1 MSSRPEPDNACGYVA
16 EERRCPGDAPPL
28 DDLPQGHRIGDYVIE
43 KKLGS
48 GGMATVYAVRN
59 GKFALESRLFALKVF
74 TCREGSCNELRRKFI
89 NEAEILHAEKLG
101 HRLLVKVH
109 DLQRSGNHPYYV
121 MDLVLDRD
129 GNVSSLDKV
138 RCDQKRLCKWFGQV
152 CEVLYFI
159 HSRNLIHRDIKPSN
173 VLIDAND
180 DIRLTDF
187 GVAKILDEELRS
199 KLLNGRTMV
208 TGMSRDTLPV
218 FGTRDY
224 LPPEV
229 LDNTEAT
236 PAWDIWATGKMFFE
250 KLTGGTCDYSSTERF
265 IVDSL
270 RAVDESGF
278 WVAQLPKFLAPDP
291 SVRTPDL
298 LECARC
304 ALDVAS
310 SPRPGQGK
318 LAKRLAV
325 GSLATIGVVLL
336 ALFLHNSKQPTEN
349 DSRSNEFPHTGEL
362 GAQAVQ
368 GIEEAQQGKDV
379 ATETSHGQGSD
390 RLQIGNLSADN
401 LFAAIPNLRDML
413 ALYPTCQ
420 WAHVEADV
428 SPTDEWFTKV
438 GLYVKTG
445 VYINGDKFEKEYL
458 PKLEDALVTLSG
470 EKAIEDTAVSVFQEL
485 GLQKRKRIYEIFEK
499 RRHALSSDIDIK
511 GARGWWTNQYYPI
524 IELAGVPYLFVGNPK
539 ASFWQQECPEFN
551 PIMLKDLDD
560 SDTDYDFS
568 NGSTVVVVCSWTHD
582 HLEPMSAKIEKFN
595 LGREQSI
602 RFYKWA
608 QKSIDVRG
616 DFIYRLTRDAGD
628 DRRGAK
634 YTKVPMKYLANIK
647 IGVLPDGPVFFVDAL
662 VGATGVWAFFADRL
676 PNGWVDDDFE
686 QRFDRVV
693 HAEISDGVYVDFEP
707 EPELPVPPR
716 HDDSDEP
723 DTSKEELAETDK
735 NKVPVR
741 QGADQD
747 AGDLNIGNHFVIRCL
762 AKKPRTILYSFGPG
776 MGRSPRHE
784 MEYQYDLSVDA
795 DWYFQKLVPIITNMV
810 FDVSKC
816 RPEISRIEIPKPFGG
831 TGISYDSV
839 ATEPVYANQINWQ
852 ILGLKRT
859 GPLATLSRDV
869 PSGRK
874 NKNAAQVAVVISQ
887 TGESKMA
894 REIACAIYSMS
905 SDQFKKVSENLSAF
919 EVKEP
924 KVSYD
929 VMLDGQ
935 LIEQKDI
942 PLGDLDLSSHS
953 EDVNAEH
960 GDVYVFTPWFCGGW
974 IESIQFPIS
983 VKLRKYSHNSIE
995 IKFHGAESR
1004 N

>member
-1 MSSRPEPDNACGYVA
+1 MNSRPEPDSACGYVA

-48 GGMATVYAVRN
+48 GGMATVYAVRSA
-59 GKFALESRLFALKVF
+59 KFALESRLFALKVF
-74 TCREGSCNELRRKFI
+74 TCREGNCNELRRKFI

-101 HRLLVKVH
+101 HRHLVKVH

-121 MDLVLDRD
+121 MDLVLDKD

-138 RCDQKRLCKWFGQV
+138 RCDQKRLRKWFGQV

-208 TGMSRDTLPV
+208 TGMSQDTPPV

-278 WVAQLPKFLAPDP
+278 WVAQLPKFLARDP

-298 LECARC
+298 LESTRC
-304 ALDVAS
+304 AAEVAS
-310 SPRPGQGK
+310 TSCSRRVK
-318 LAKRLAV
+318 LPK
-325 GSLATIGVVLL
+325 SLAFGGLAAIGVVLL
-336 ALFLHNSKQPTEN
+336 ALFLYNGRQTSE
-349 DSRSNEFPHTGEL
+349 DSSRSNEGPLASGL
-362 GAQAVQ
+362 NVQAVH
-368 GIEEAQQGKDV
+368 GAAEAQLGKDA
-379 ATETSHGQGSD
+379 ATKLGHARDGGP
-390 RLQIGNLSADN
+390 LQIGDQSADN
-401 LFAAIPNLRDML
+401 LFAAIPDLREML
-413 ALYPTCQ
+413 ALDQTCQ
-420 WAHVEADV
+420 WAYVEGDV

-445 VYINGDKFEKEYL
+445 VYINYDKFEKEYL

-511 GARGWWTNQYYPI
+511 GARGWWTHEYYPI

-539 ASFWQQECPEFN
+539 ASFWQQECPKFN
-551 PIMLKDLDD
+551 PIMLKDLDG
-560 SDTDYDFS
+560 SDMDYDFS
-568 NGSTVVVVCSWTHD
+568 NGSTVLVVCSWTHD
-582 HLEPMSAKIEKFN
+582 RLEPMSAKIKKFT
-595 LGREQSI
+595 LGREQST

-662 VGATGVWAFFADRL
+662 VGATGAYAFFADRL

-707 EPELPVPPR
+707 EPELPAPPR

-723 DTSKEELAETDK
+723 DTSKEELAEADK

-741 QGADQD
+741 QGTDRD

-816 RPEISRIEIPKPFGG
+816 RPEISRIEITKPLGG

-839 ATEPVYANQINWQ
+839 STEPVYGNYIDWK

-859 GPLATLSRDV
+859 AW
-869 PSGRK
+869 GRGLECTRYPK
-874 NKNAAQVAVVISQ
+874 NKDTGQLAVVVSQ
-887 TGESKMA
+887 TGETKMA
-894 REIACAIYSMS
+894 REIACAVYSMS
-905 SDQFKKVSENLSAF
+905 REELKVVAEKLSAF
-919 EVKEP
+919 EVNAP

-929 VMLDGQ
+929 VMLGGQ
-935 LIEQKDI
+935 LIDQRDI
-942 PLGDLDLSSHS
+942 DFGDLDLSSHTEMKS
-953 EDVNAEH
+953 DEY
-960 GDVYVFTPWFCGGW
+960 GDVYVFTPWFRGGW
-974 IESIQFPIS
+974 TESIQFPIS
-983 VKLRKYSHNSIE
+983 VKLRKYSPNEIE
-995 IKFHGAESR
+995 IKFHGAEGR
-1004 N
+1004 D

>member
-1 MSSRPEPDNACGYVA
+1 MNASQEQHSVCDHVA
-16 EERRCPGDAPPL
+16 DERSCPGEAPRL
-28 DDLPQGHRIGDYVIE
+28 DDLPNGHHIGDYVVE

-59 GKFALESRLFALKVF
+59 GKFALESKLFALKIF
-74 TCREGSCNELRRKFI
+74 TCGDGNCNELRRKFV

-101 HRLLVKVH
+101 HKYLVKVH
-109 DLQRSGNHPYYV
+109 DLQRNGSHPYYV
-121 MDLVLDRD
+121 MDLVQGSD

-138 RCDQKRLCKWFGQV
+138 RCDQKRLRKWFGQV
-152 CEVLYFI
+152 CEVLAFI
-159 HSRNLIHRDIKPSN
+159 HSKNLIHRDIKPSN
-173 VLIDAND
+173 VLIDEND

-208 TGMSRDTLPV
+208 TGMSQDTPPV

-229 LDNTEAT
+229 LDDTEAT

-445 VYINGDKFEKEYL
+445 VCINYDKFEKEYL
-458 PKLEDALVTLSG
+458 PRLEDALLALSG
-470 EKAIEDTAVSVFQEL
+470 ETPIKDSAVSVFQEL
-485 GLQKRKRIYEIFEK
+485 DLQKRRRINEIFEK
-499 RRHALSSDIDIK
+499 RSHSLSSDIDIK
-511 GARGWWTNQYYPI
+511 GARGWWTHQQYPI
-524 IELAGVPYLFVGNPK
+524 IELAGMPYLFVGNPK
-539 ASFWQQECPEFN
+539 ANWWQQECPEFN
-551 PIMLKDLDD
+551 PIMLQDLDR
-560 SDTDYDFS
+560 SATDYDFS
-568 NGSTVVVVCSWTHD
+568 NGSTVVLVCSWAYHSM
-582 HLEPMSAKIEKFN
+582 EPLDANIKKFT
-595 LGREQSI
+595 LGREPSI
-602 RFYKWA
+602 RFYNWA
-608 QKSIDVRG
+608 QKSVDVSG
-616 DFIYRLTRDAGD
+616 SFIYKLTRDASND
-628 DRRGAK
+628 HRGAK

-647 IGVLPDGPVFFVDAL
+647 IGVSPDGPVFYVDAL
-662 VGATGVWAFFADRL
+662 VGATGAWAMFADRL
-676 PNGWVDDDFE
+676 PNSWVDDDFE
-686 QRFDRVV
+686 KRFDRVV
-693 HAEISDGVYVDFEP
+693 HAAISDGAYKDFAP
-707 EPELPVPPR
+707 EPELSVPR
-716 HDDSDEP
+716 HNDSNEP
-723 DTSKEELAETDK
+723 DPEEDIAKTD
-735 NKVPVR
+735 NDEVPAR
-741 QGADQD
+741 QDTGQD
-747 AGDLNIGNHFVIRCL
+747 AGDLNIGKHFVVRCL
-762 AKKPRTILYSFGPG
+762 AKNPRTVLSFSA
-776 MGRSPRHE
+776 GRSTRHE
-784 MEYQYDLSVDA
+784 MEYQYDLSIDA
-795 DWYFQKLVPIITNMV
+795 DWYFKKLMPVITNIV
-810 FDVSKC
+810 FETSKC